1 MPVLS
6 AGDCLPGAP
15 AFNGR
20 VAVSGS
26 LFCQE
31 RSNVKGI
38 EGKGAPVQ
46 SEQKHVPTSGDLDV
60 ISQWGLVIE
69 GFQSTNKKVHA
80 EIASAFA
87 LDPAEAEALLRL
99 VRTPGE
105 RMPMAKLAREVAF
118 SSGGFTKIADR
129 LAGRSLVQ
137 RSPCVED
144 RRVVYLELTAHGK
157 ETANELARFAAGHVR
172 TAFVE
177 ILGEERARLV
187 AEAMSDLRDANT

>member
-1 MPVLS
+1 M
-6 AGDCLPGAP
+6 
-15 AFNGR
+15 
-20 VAVSGS
+20 
-26 LFCQE
+26 
-31 RSNVKGI
+31 KGI
-38 EGKGAPVQ
+38 EGKGEPVQ
-46 SEQKHVPTSGDLDV
+46 SEQNHVPTSGDLDV

-87 LDPAEAEALLRL
+87 LDPAEAETLLRL

-105 RMPMAKLAREVAF
+105 RMPITKMAREVAF

-129 LAGRSLVQ
+129 LATRSLVQ
-137 RSPCVED
+137 RSPCAED
-144 RRVVYLELTAHGK
+144 RRVVYLELSVQGR
-157 ETANELARFAAGHVR
+157 ETAKELARFTAGMVR

-187 AEAMSDLRDANT
+187 ADAMSDLRDANT